1 MKEEKKDSGEE
12 LIDIDE
18 KGNKIEKEENKEK
31 NTNKSTYSKHM
42 IILAIII
49 IILISCYYF
58 FNNKNKNKNK
68 NKSVFDKITLKNIK
82 LKNRV
87 IFGSI
92 THDIKKIEEVV
103 KNNVS
108 LVITDGAIVGDASTK
123 LKKEG
128 TFMVDNDD
136 CIQELKQ
143 LPEIVHKYNSYILLD
158 LVHLGLMSVDKPLY
172 SPSIDKG
179 FYNKEIES
187 IAMTK
192 EDILRV
198 QDLFVQAAI
207 RAKKAGFDGIEIHG
221 GHLTLVSLFS
231 TKKYNRRTDEYGGS
245 NENRARFIVEII
257 KKIRKAIGNNMIISA
272 KIDSPDE
279 DNGISESQFLYNV
292 KALEQAGLDLI
303 SISGTNPIRNNE
315 DLYFYEYSK
324 KIAEILKIPVV
335 CIGGIKKYEQADYVL
350 KNSKIEYIAM
360 SREFLKQ
367 PDIIK
372 KWYLNNK

>member
-1 MKEEKKDSGEE
+1 MD
-12 LIDIDE
+12 
-18 KGNKIEKEENKEK
+18 
-31 NTNKSTYSKHM
+31 KSSISKFK
-42 IILAIII
+42 IILAIILCL

-58 FNNKNKNKNK
+58 FNNKNKNKG
-68 NKSVFDKITLKNIK
+68 VFDKTTLKNMK

-92 THDIKKIEEVV
+92 THDIKKIEEVI

-108 LVITDGAIVGDASTK
+108 LVITDGAIVGDVSTK

-128 TFMVDNDD
+128 TFIADNDD
-136 CIQELKQ
+136 CIKELKK

-158 LVHLGLMSVDKPLY
+158 LVHLGLMSMDNSIY
-172 SPSIDKG
+172 SPSVDKG

-192 EDILRV
+192 DDILRV

-245 NENRARFIVEII
+245 DENIARFIVEIV
-257 KKIRKAIGNNMIISA
+257 KKIRKAVGKDFIISA

-292 KALEQAGLDLI
+292 KALEKAGLDLI
-303 SISGTNPIRNNE
+303 SVSGTNPIRNNE
-315 DLYFYEYSK
+315 ELYFYEYSK
-324 KIAEILKIPVV
+324 KIADILKIPVV

-360 SREFLKQ
+360 SREFLKN

-372 KWYLNNK
+372 KWNLNK